1 MRKLL
6 SLSATLVAVCLPD
19 LAAAHTGLGRLH
31 GLAEGFAHPF
41 SGIDHVLAMV
51 AAGVFAYQRGGASIW
66 MLPTAFLGMMALGGS
81 AGFGGAALPSELG
94 IALSIIALGVLV
106 AVRIAPPA
114 LIAVA
119 LVGSF
124 AVFHGHAHGAEAA
137 GASAYAY
144 IAGFLLATALLH
156 MVGIALG
163 SATTALAKAG
173 AAPAYATGGGML
185 VLSGLIL
192 TAQAL

>member
-1 MRKLL
+1 
-6 SLSATLVAVCLPD
+6 V
-19 LAAAHTGLGRLH
+19 
-31 GLAEGFAHPF
+31 
-41 SGIDHVLAMV
+41 
-51 AAGVFAYQRGGASIW
+51 GVFAYQRGGVSIW
-66 MLPTAFLGMMALGGS
+66 MLPAAFLGMMALGGL
-81 AGFGGAALPSELG
+81 AGLSGAALPSELG
-94 IALSIIALGVLV
+94 IALSVIALGILV
-106 AVRIAPPA
+106 ALRIAPSA

-144 IAGFLLATALLH
+144 VTGFLLGTALLH
-156 MVGIALG
+156 LVGIALG
-163 SATTALAKAG
+163 SATAPLAKAREG
-173 AAPAYATGGGML
+173 AAYAAAGGML